1 MKKSKILLSL
11 VMMLCLSVPVFAVQP
26 KEEGPDC
33 VIPPQPPQCQQ
44 EKDFNDEFMPFWNT
58 DMCQKDCRPFDSD
71 MDPHKKFF
79 EGKGKFFNKKFKD
92 LNFTDKQKEDL
103 KNLRK
108 TCMDYS
114 KETISKFK
122 EKAKALNN
130 ELLKEKYSAKEI
142 KKLTKDL
149 KVISAKMIDNKV
161 SKKEGMRKILT
172 FEQYNKLFKVK
183 THYDIMAERLGLSA
197 EQKEKFIKILENKRD
212 KENTLRQQMREKDI
226 LLKKEFEKE
235 NLDKKAISKL
245 SEDISNIS
253 KELFKTDI
261 DAKIELKSILTTEQY
276 NKFINPRPNP
286 IKPIIYEPTVNDKN
300 IDKK

>member
-1 MKKSKILLSL
+1 MKKSKMLLSL

-26 KEEGPDC
+26 KEDGPDC

-44 EKDFNDEFMPFWNT
+44 EKYSDVEFMPFWNM
-58 DMCQKDCRPFDSD
+58 DVCQRDCRPFDPD
-71 MDPHKKFF
+71 MNPHKKFF
-79 EGKGKFFNKKFKD
+79 EDKGKSFNKKFKE
-92 LNFTDKQKEDL
+92 LNLTDEQKKDL
-103 KNLRK
+103 KKLK
-108 TCMDYS
+108 KACTDSS

-122 EKAKALNN
+122 EKVKALNN
-130 ELLKEKYSAKEI
+130 ELLKEKYSAKVI

-149 KVISAKMIDNKV
+149 KDLSAKMIDNKIA
-161 SKKEGMRKILT
+161 KKEGMRKILT
-172 FEQYNKLFKVK
+172 FEQYNKMFKVK
-183 THYDIMAERLGLSA
+183 TPYDRMAERLGLSA
-197 EQKEKFIKILENKRD
+197 EQKEKFIKVLENKRD
-212 KENTLRQQMREKDI
+212 KENTLNQQMREKDI

-235 NLDKKAISKL
+235 NLDKDVISKL

-253 KELFKTDI
+253 KELFKNDI
-261 DAKIELKSILTTEQY
+261 DAKIELKSILTAEQY